1 MSYSTLGWELKHLR
15 GVHRTY
21 GWSQL
26 RLKTESEC
34 SKGSHCWLF
43 WRQHTGRGLE
53 RWLGPRPTQSRPW
66 PMLSICSVF
75 LAPTGLLYES
85 NVPGMRKRRA
95 HTWKEWSQLGP
106 KHQGFCSGNVGLD
119 PKSTRKC
126 WPVSRGKAP
135 AQRGSGSNSPPPAP
149 PPTRMIAPITH
160 TGKTRLM
167 LTSIQLF
174 YRRYWAHT
182 KCTEMLPIRTAFQ
195 DQKRQLFHV
204 IS

>member
-1 MSYSTLGWELKHLR
+1 
-15 GVHRTY
+15 
-21 GWSQL
+21 
-26 RLKTESEC
+26 
-34 SKGSHCWLF
+34 
-43 WRQHTGRGLE
+43 
-53 RWLGPRPTQSRPW
+53 
-66 PMLSICSVF
+66 MLSIRSVL

-95 HTWKEWSQLGP
+95 HTRKEWSQLGP
-106 KHQGFCSGNVGLD
+106 KHQGFCSGNAGPD
-119 PKSTRKC
+119 PESMGKC
-126 WPVSRGKAP
+126 WPVSRGKVP

-167 LTSIQLF
+167 LTSIQCF
-174 YRRYWAHT
+174 YRGYWAHT
-182 KCTEMLPIRTAFQ
+182 KCTGMLPIRTAFQ